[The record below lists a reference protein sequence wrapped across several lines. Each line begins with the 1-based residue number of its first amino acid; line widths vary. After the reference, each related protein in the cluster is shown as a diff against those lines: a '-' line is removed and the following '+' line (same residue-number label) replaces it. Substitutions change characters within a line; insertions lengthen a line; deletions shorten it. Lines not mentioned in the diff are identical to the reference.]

1 MSVGKSVSFKQESAL
16 SCIRRADLP
25 PWSFMFYLS
34 VILGG
39 LNLLVNKHNVL
50 GLDPRSVAVIFDL
63 ISEKN
68 VI

>member
-39 LNLLVNKHNVL
+39 FKPA
-50 GLDPRSVAVIFDL
+50 G
-63 ISEKN
+63 K
-68 VI
+68 